1 MFSPFSVD
9 SNGGQRCSL
18 RAYQKLKRGDMKHK
32 YLIALIT
39 INLLASQVRS
49 QSPAF
54 RGIYLDKFSTI
65 LGNTVKEDSVLQ
77 YAADS
82 SFNYIA
88 LYDLQSINFSN
99 STSVNKLANFIRKAH
114 QVYGIASIGA
124 VGESYSTFQSKIGP
138 YNSSRTNVDEKFNV
152 FNLEFEFWTTSSVS
166 PGGNYCVQY
175 LQPNGCSCD
184 SSGGFKFF
192 ITNMH
197 LIDSLATV
205 QGATSETYL
214 GWFNQGQGSQI
225 QRNVKRI
232 LLHAYRVDPSSVYGY
247 SKSRLQYLASNNSVV
262 NVAPIFSSEPIFMGP
277 WLNSHQ
283 QNEAYTKYKTDF
295 QSDVSSFVPYINML
309 GYQWFDF
316 GYMPKPVPGAIT
328 TPFTPTITATATSFC
343 QGESATITAGG
354 GTAYTWSNGET
365 TASITVNNSGSY
377 SCQVTN
383 NGVTQTTTAVSV
395 VVNTPPTSSIAQG
408 IVSNYQLP
416 LTSTNTAGSGTITSY
431 QWKFNNSTIANAISS
446 SYTATT
452 SGDYSLV
459 ITNSNGCTATSNIQN
474 CSVPIAPICILTT
487 PGTCTSV
494 VETNTTARIFWG
506 TLPTSDS
513 ILIRYKPDQGSS
525 YFYITIPNTGQNN
538 YLITE
543 LTPNTRYQW
552 RIKTTCG
559 TTSSS
564 YSQRKYFYT
573 LPNNTTTQFA
583 VTNKT
588 TANTKIESANN
599 FMVYP
604 NPASASVNISYFSEG
619 ANESNL
625 NIVDINGRLIKT
637 QRVQISDGDNTIN
650 IETENIESGIY
661 FVQIRNEQDTEIQR
675 LIIEK

>member
-1 MFSPFSVD
+1 
-9 SNGGQRCSL
+9 
-18 RAYQKLKRGDMKHK
+18 MKHK

-39 INLLASQVRS
+39 IVLLATQARS
-49 QSPAF
+49 QSPAL
-54 RGIYLDKFSTI
+54 RGIYLDKFSMI
-65 LGNTVKEDSVLQ
+65 LGNSFKEDSVLK

-88 LYDLQSINFSN
+88 LYELQTINFSN
-99 STSVNKLANFIRKAH
+99 SSSVNTLANFIRKAH

-138 YNSSRTNVDEKFNV
+138 YNASRTNVDERFNV

-192 ITNMH
+192 INNMH

-225 QRNVKRI
+225 QKNVKRV

-262 NVAPIFSSEPIFMGP
+262 NVAPIFSAEPIFMGS
-277 WLNSHQ
+277 WLNSHH
-283 QNEAYTKYKTDF
+283 QNEAYLKYKTDF

-316 GYMPKPVPGAIT
+316 GYMPQPVPGAIT
-328 TPFTPTITATATSFC
+328 TTFTPTISTTATTFC

-354 GTAYTWSNGET
+354 GTAYSWSTGET
-365 TASITVNNSGSY
+365 TASITVNTSGSY
-377 SCQVTN
+377 NCQVTN
-383 NGVTQTTTAVSV
+383 NGVTQTTSAVSV
-395 VVNTPPTSSIAQG
+395 LVNALPTSSISQG
-408 IVSNYQLP
+408 IVSNYQVP
-416 LTSTNTAGSGTITSY
+416 LTSTNTAGGGTITAY
-431 QWKFNNSTIANAISS
+431 QWKFNNSTITNATSP
-446 SYTATT
+446 SYNATA

-459 ITNSNGCTATSNIQN
+459 ITNSNGCSATSNIQN
-474 CSVPIAPICILTT
+474 CSVPIAPVCILTT
-487 PGTCTSV
+487 PGTCTSM
-494 VETNTTARIFWG
+494 VESNTTARIFWG
-506 TLPTSDS
+506 TLQPSDS
-513 ILIRYKPDQGSS
+513 IMIRYKPDQGSS
-525 YFYITIPNTGQNN
+525 YFYLTIPNTGQNN
-538 YLITE
+538 YLITG

-552 RIKTTCG
+552 RIKTVCG

-573 LPNNTTTQFA
+573 LANNTTTQFA
-583 VTNKT
+583 VINKT
-588 TANTKIESANN
+588 SANTIRESANN
-599 FMVYP
+599 LIIYP
-604 NPASASVNISYFSEG
+604 NPASSLINIIYFSEG

-625 NIVDINGRLIKT
+625 NIVDMNGRLIKT
-637 QRVQISDGDNTIN
+637 QKVEILEGDNTIN
-650 IETENIESGIY
+650 IATESIESGIY
-661 FVQIRNEQDTEIQR
+661 FVQIRNEQESEIQR